1 MGLHGELGVERL
13 GDRHRLAKNVLMF
26 EKTENRHKEAG
37 MGQLKKQKTTHGHE
51 PREKDNLFSA
61 QTTKTDEKKEVTR
74 EHHQEIISNW
84 VYHLSYFSRN
94 FK

>member
-1 MGLHGELGVERL
+1 MGWI
-13 GDRHRLAKNVLMF
+13 DRH
-26 EKTENRHKEAG
+26 EADYRSIVVRIALHLHYTFCVG
-37 MGQLKKQKTTHGHE
+37 L
-51 PREKDNLFSA
+51 RD
-61 QTTKTDEKKEVTR
+61 QTTTQTDEKKEVTR